1 MNTRFELS
9 MPGFMNID
17 FVNQIRK
24 EAKIGGGGSAVIYR
38 GVILDPKL
46 KEVTFPFLFFFFF
59 FLKENNSSD
68 IFFLSYAQK
77 KFDFKDIA
85 IKQVFEDQRFSA
97 EENKLKLEQEIAI
110 IWGISSHPNILTLV
124 GYCDNPPCLITKVFL
139 FSF

>member
-59 FLKENNSSD
+59 FSKKITFLTFFF
-68 IFFLSYAQK
+68 FFLPKRNLISKIFQLKKYLKIKDFQQK
-77 KFDFKDIA
+77 RI
-85 IKQVFEDQRFSA
+85 
-97 EENKLKLEQEIAI
+97 N
-110 IWGISSHPNILTLV
+110 
-124 GYCDNPPCLITKVFL
+124 
-139 FSF
+139 